1 MLLTSQQYV
10 VLDKLCESI
19 LNVSEK
25 ICFTAVINE
34 RGRTLQSKDRMG
46 IISCMTSTKQDMFFM
61 EYSLRQNMRKEF
73 DDDFGSVRYTYAERE
88 KEVLFTFP
96 LDDHLVIVACRSGIN
111 PVSFSRKIISLIG
124 ECKIQLAL
132 KTSIDETAK
141 KIIREVDE

>member
-1 MLLTSQQYV
+1 MLLTSQQHV

-46 IISCMTSTKQDMFFM
+46 IIGCMASTKQDMFFM

-96 LDDHLVIVACRSGIN
+96 LDGHLIIVACRSDVN
-111 PVSFSRKIISLIG
+111 PISFSQKIISIIDK
-124 ECKIQLAL
+124 CKAQLAL

-141 KIIREVDE
+141 IIRVVEA

>member
-1 MLLTSQQYV
+1 MLLTSQQYI

>member
-10 VLDKLCESI
+10 VLGKLCESI

-25 ICFTAVINE
+25 ICFTSVINE

-46 IISCMTSTKQDMFFM
+46 IIGCMTSTKQEMFFM

-96 LDDHLVIVACRSGIN
+96 LDDHLIIVACRSSVN
-111 PVSFSRKIISLIG
+111 PVSFSQKIISIIDK
-124 ECKIQLAL
+124 CKVQLAL

-141 KIIREVDE
+141 KIIRVVEA